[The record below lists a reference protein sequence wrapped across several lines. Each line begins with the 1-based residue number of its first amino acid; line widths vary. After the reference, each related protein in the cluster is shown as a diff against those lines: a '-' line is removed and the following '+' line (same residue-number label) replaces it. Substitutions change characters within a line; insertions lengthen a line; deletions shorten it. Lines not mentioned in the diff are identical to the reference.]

1 MEMENGFLQRF
12 LSLKLLVVG
21 NFPLNHGIKASPVS
35 MSHLFRCN
43 KKVGNLTPGA
53 AEVADRAT
61 TTEDVEC

>member
-21 NFPLNHGIKASPVS
+21 NFPLNPGIKASPVS

-53 AEVADRAT
+53 AKVADRAT